1 MIVQEGGDFLTK
13 LTLRALRTNYSM
25 TAKEVADDLD
35 IHQQTLLK
43 YEQDSTRIPIDLLQ
57 KLAEYYRVNMNDIFL
72 GNKYE
77 LKRNLKQ

>member
-1 MIVQEGGDFLTK
+1 MTK